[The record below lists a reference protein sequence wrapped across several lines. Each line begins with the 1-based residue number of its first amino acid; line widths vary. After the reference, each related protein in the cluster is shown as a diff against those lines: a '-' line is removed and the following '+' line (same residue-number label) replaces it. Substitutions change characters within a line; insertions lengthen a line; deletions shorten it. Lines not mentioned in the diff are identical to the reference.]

1 MKQAPPHQ
9 HHQPP
14 LNGLVACLSFG
25 AQIKRQPP
33 LAAPRPPPL
42 TYPSLT
48 AAGKLFADVK
58 KNLYINRFCLILFL
72 DRPSHSRSPSLSLFV
87 SWAACG

>member
-33 LAAPRPPPL
+33 LAAPPP
-42 TYPSLT
+42 TPSLT
-48 AAGKLFADVK
+48 RLSPLPA
-58 KNLYINRFCLILFL
+58 NCLRMLRKICTSI
-72 DRPSHSRSPSLSLFV
+72 DFV
-87 SWAACG
+87 

>member
-1 MKQAPPHQ
+1 MKRAPPHQ

-33 LAAPRPPPL
+33 FAAPPPTP
-42 TYPSLT
+42 
-48 AAGKLFADVK
+48 FA
-58 KNLYINRFCLILFL
+58 LA
-72 DRPSHSRSPSLSLFV
+72 SRRCRQIV
-87 SWAACG
+87 CGC